1 MDDKKDDKKTTI
13 DDWMVRISF
22 AEAGEADMGFK
33 TTGLDVARKTKLAM
47 DKIMVVKSE
56 KMTGE
61 QERERKDVMM
71 LEELEGK
78 KKPAGEKLHVMLLDD
93 EPIVGKRLKPAL
105 TKYGFEVEVFEEETT
120 ARAEASEKEL
130 SPVAAGAALGSSAVG
145 AKGEDL
151 GKALASLSTDLASL
165 QAQPAG
171 TEPVAKA
178 DEAEW
183 PLDLNS
189 RVFREGVRKAE
200 DDPTWGFDPGRERP
214 RA

>member
-1 MDDKKDDKKTTI
+1 MEAMTMLEK
-13 DDWMVRISF
+13 IST
-22 AEAGEADMGFK
+22 AVEKVLEDARPARTQTMGPEA
-33 TTGLDVARKTKLAM
+33 LVAYAM
-47 DKIMVVKSE
+47 DQIQKAAAEPPDKALRRLATLGKAVELGKQAFVDAAN
-56 KMTGE
+56 E
-61 QERERKDVMM
+61 QV
-71 LEELEGK
+71 
-78 KKPAGEKLHVMLLDD
+78 
-93 EPIVGKRLKPAL
+93 
-105 TKYGFEVEVFEEETT
+105 EVEVFEEETT